1 MSQSQHAQI
10 RLSDRQSDKAAL
22 LWNGLISAMLAGGVI
37 LALYGPW
44 GELAPGWYW
53 LAAAA
58 VVGWG
63 FALAGDMLHRRR
75 SAAWYVQLL
84 PWAAA
89 ILLAGPYAVW
99 QGFLTWINCILSR
112 WNSLHQ
118 SALLLFQTQASVRS
132 VLAVS
137 LLAAFCAGQL
147 SYRLAARRRV
157 VLCGICGAVL
167 LLLQLA
173 ADTVSAWSC
182 ALYFGA
188 FLGLW
193 MFGKEASPLPQAR
206 RLWIGCMA
214 VLCLCAAIT
223 PFCLCNMGS
232 CWPSLYES
240 QWQCQITK
248 PFVSRFFVEYCAV
261 NRPKRRQVMSA
272 EA

>member
-1 MSQSQHAQI
+1 MGRAG
-10 RLSDRQSDKAAL
+10 A
-22 LWNGLISAMLAGGVI
+22 WVVLAGGRRGCRLGI
-37 LALYGPW
+37 CAGRRN
-44 GELAPGWYW
+44 
-53 LAAAA
+53 AASTPQRS
-58 VVGWG
+58 VVCTT
-63 FALAGDMLHRRR
+63 ASVDR
-75 SAAWYVQLL
+75 SYPSGGA
-84 PWAAA
+84 
-89 ILLAGPYAVW
+89 W